1 MKKTTATEDHNWA
14 SYVNTNI
21 GTLSYKTWSTS
32 PTVQLPHGMM
42 EVDPVTTPGIGDKFL
57 ADKIF
62 GFSFGPAS
70 VMVSKEPLSERRETA
85 ASAFDHDQE
94 ETRPYVYRVLLE
106 DSDIEAEMT
115 VGHRS
120 AYFRFHSNEIA
131 YVTIDGG
138 EHTKLHRNDGRI
150 IEGER
155 AEKGYVS
162 YFSVELKT
170 AASSFGVVDKSHRIY
185 LNCEPRQ
192 GEPIELQ
199 AGISYIS
206 LEQARANRQ
215 QELPDWN
222 FDAAVSRAHEA
233 WNRALASIEVEG
245 GTEEQR
251 TIFYTAMYRT
261 LQRMRKITE
270 DGQYYSGFDGRV
282 HEAEGR
288 DFYTS
293 DQLWDTYRC
302 ARPLQSII
310 EPRVFEDMV
319 YSLVRAFEQGG
330 LLPKFPYPGGDHA
343 VMIGHHAASL
353 IADACSKG
361 LDNIDLEKAYEG
373 MKKDATE
380 MSLIP
385 WRTVPATEL
394 DRFYHEQGWFPALPV
409 REEAKVADPDEWRKK
424 LWDLVMEKMP
434 NQITWVPDVG
444 VDEWVPEVDPWH
456 RRQSVSVTLER
467 AYDDWCVAQ
476 VALKLGREEEA
487 DRLLQRAGN
496 YRHLFRP
503 DLGLMAPRTAEGEW
517 VEPFDPKLSGGFAGE
532 GYFAEVNSWIYT
544 FHVQHDVEGLIR
556 LMGGRGA
563 FVQKLDELFTEQY
576 IMEKPWF
583 LGQFPDM
590 SGLIGM
596 YAHGNE
602 PSFHIPYL
610 YNYAGAPW
618 KTQRRIRDIQCLMYN
633 AGPAGLCGDDDIGS
647 LSSWYV
653 FSAMGFYPVCPGRP
667 VYDIGSPLFEKT
679 TLHVGEGKTFVI
691 EARNVSIANKYIQSA
706 VLNGRPHQRPWFSH
720 AELISG
726 GHLALE
732 MGPRPNKSWGSS
744 PEDAPPSMT
753 SHEAGG

>member
-1 MKKTTATEDHNWA
+1 MKQTTLSIDQDLA

-42 EVDPVTTPGIGDKFL
+42 EINPVTTPGIGDKYL

-62 GFSFGPAS
+62 GFSFGPAA
-70 VMVSKEPLSERRETA
+70 VMISNSRLFDQQEA
-85 ASAFDHDQE
+85 HASAFDHDQE
-94 ETRPYVYRVLLE
+94 ETRPYVYRILLE
-106 DSDIEAEMT
+106 DFNIDAEMT
-115 VGHRS
+115 VAQHS
-120 AYFRFHSNEIA
+120 AYFRFHSTESA
-131 YVTIDGG
+131 HLTIEGNDR
-138 EHTKLHRNDGRI
+138 TKFYHNDGRI

-155 AEKGYVS
+155 TEKGYVC
-162 YFSVELKT
+162 YFSIEMKE
-170 AASSFGVVDKSHRIY
+170 AASSFGIVGNKLY
-185 LNCEPRQ
+185 LSYESRQ
-192 GEPIELQ
+192 EEAVELKV
-199 AGISYIS
+199 GISYIS
-206 LEQARANRQ
+206 LDQARSNRQ
-215 QELPDWN
+215 LELPDWN

-233 WNRALASIEVEG
+233 WNTALSAIEVEG

-261 LQRMRKITE
+261 LQRMRNITE
-270 DGQYYSGFDGRV
+270 DGKYYSGFDGNV
-282 HEAEGR
+282 HDAEGR

-319 YSLVRAFEQGG
+319 FSLVRMYEQGG
-330 LLPKFPYPGGDHA
+330 LLPKFPHPGGDHA

-353 IADACSKG
+353 IADACMKG
-361 LDNIDLEKAYEG
+361 LDDIHLEKAYEG
-373 MKKDATE
+373 MIKDAAE
-380 MSLIP
+380 MSMIP

-394 DRFYHEQGWFPALPV
+394 DRVYREQGWFPALPV
-409 REEAKVADPDEWRKK
+409 REDAKVPDPDEWRKK
-424 LWDLVMEKMP
+424 NNIWDLVMEKMP

-444 VDEWVPEVDPWH
+444 VDEWIPEVDIWH

-467 AYDDWCVAQ
+467 AYDDWCIAQ
-476 VALKLGREEEA
+476 VARKLGRDEEA
-487 DRLLQRAGN
+487 DEYIRRAGN
-496 YRHLFRP
+496 YRHLFRS
-503 DLGLMAPRTAEGEW
+503 DLGLMAPKTAEGEW

-532 GYFAEVNSWIYT
+532 GYFAEVNAWIYT

-556 LMGGRGA
+556 LMGGREA
-563 FVQKLDELFTEQY
+563 FISKLDSLFTEQY
-576 IMEKPWF
+576 TMEKPWF

-602 PSFHIPYL
+602 PSFHIPYM

-618 KTQRRIRDIQCLMYN
+618 KTQRRVRDIQSLMYN

-679 TLHVGEGKTFVI
+679 TLRVDEGKAFVI
-691 EARNVSIANKYIQSA
+691 EARNVSKANKYIQSA
-706 VLNGRPHQRPWFSH
+706 VLNGQPHQRPWLSH
-720 AELISG
+720 QELMSEG
-726 GHLALE
+726 QLVLE
-732 MGPRPNKSWGSS
+732 MGPRPNKAWGSS
-744 PEDAPPSMT
+744 PEDVPPSMT
-753 SHEAGG
+753 AI